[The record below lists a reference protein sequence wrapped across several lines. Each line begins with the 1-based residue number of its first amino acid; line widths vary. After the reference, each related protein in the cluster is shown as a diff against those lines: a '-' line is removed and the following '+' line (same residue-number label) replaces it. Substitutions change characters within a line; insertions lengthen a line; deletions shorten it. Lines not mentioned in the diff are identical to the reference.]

1 LEELPRGDAGTKIA
15 SSAVVS
21 SAAQAVRNARSYYAE
36 ILPFYELEAAGKSD
50 LAFWRRLCHRSRP
63 RRVLELGSGLG
74 RVTRALAAEA
84 PRVDGIDV
92 SMEMLAI
99 ARKAGFELAAADMRR
114 LPFVS
119 GFDLVVAP
127 NDPFSH
133 LTSDSDRLRALESV
147 ARALRPGGR
156 FVLDGLYFPRRE
168 PVVRERRFPVLCGT
182 LAIRESWE
190 PLGGRDLW
198 RAQYRYRLRTG
209 AEVREKSAGFVA
221 RSWNPRRLGTL
232 FESAGLRLE
241 RLRGGLADEPVTPA
255 SRRILAVARAAER
268 VC

>member
-1 LEELPRGDAGTKIA
+1 
-15 SSAVVS
+15 
-21 SAAQAVRNARSYYAE
+21 SYYAQ
-36 ILPFYELEAAGKSD
+36 ILAFYELEAAGKSD

-63 RRVLELGSGLG
+63 RRVLEIGSGLG
-74 RVTRALAAEA
+74 RVTRALADESPSVA
-84 PRVDGIDV
+84 GIDV

-119 GFDLVVAP
+119 DFDLVVAP

-133 LTSDSDRLRALESV
+133 LTSDADRLRALESV

-156 FVLDGLYFPRRE
+156 FVLDGLYFPSRR
-168 PVVRERRFPVLCGT
+168 PVVRHRRIPVFLGALT
-182 LAIRESWE
+182 IRESWE
-190 PLGGRDLW
+190 PLEGRDLW
-198 RAQYRYRLRTG
+198 KARYVYCLQTG
-209 AEVREKSAGFVA
+209 AEVREKSAAFVA
-221 RSWNPRRLGTL
+221 KSWDPRRLGPL

-241 RLRGGLADEPVTPA
+241 RLRGGLADEPVTAA
-255 SRRILAVARAAER
+255 SRRVLATARTADP